1 METIKTNKMRF
12 DKRFG
17 DSEYLFREMVKQHR
31 LNMTPRQREKKIL
44 IPREFYPSAIER
56 KYSKQVVSW
65 MKELSSF
72 IDDTI
77 ELNLQKW
84 VDDYDSIVRVD
95 SLENYTVFENGY
107 NERVDSFCEKIEG
120 WYDDSLRTDSNT
132 ESFFITDAYTD
143 DLDVFEADYN
153 EEFNR
158 VVDEQSSKEYI
169 TGIGYDVGDFQ
180 EKQWQKQVAAVLG
193 AAFIV
198 AESWESEL
206 VKNWANTN
214 YGLIKKLSRE
224 QIGKVNFAVS
234 NGVQTGQSVKD
245 IKAEI
250 LKINKNIS
258 GARAQLIAQD
268 QTGKLKTLF
277 SKRRQEEVGIDLYV
291 WVTAGDE
298 RVRKLHISLDG
309 LICKWEDS
317 SVYSTDGI
325 DFNSRTG
332 GMTKA
337 MVGQDVRCRCGGSPA
352 FPVLVAIID
361 AEIKKEAA

>member
-1 METIKTNKMRF
+1 MSLRF

-17 DSEYLFREMVKQHR
+17 DSEYLFREMLKQHR
-31 LNMTPRQREKKIL
+31 LNMTPRQREKKVTV
-44 IPREFYPSAIER
+44 PREFYPSAIER

-72 IDDTI
+72 IENTI
-77 ELNLQKW
+77 ELNLQNW

-95 SLENYTVFENGY
+95 SLENYT
-107 NERVDSFCEKIEG
+107 ERVDSFCEKIEV
-120 WYDDSLRTDSNT
+120 WHDDLNT
-132 ESFFITDAYTD
+132 ESFFKTDAYTD
-143 DLDVFEADYN
+143 ELDVFETDYN

-169 TGIGYDVGDFQ
+169 TGIGYDIGDFQ

-198 AESWESEL
+198 AEPWESEL

-224 QIGKVNFAVS
+224 QIGKINFAVS
-234 NGVQTGQSVKD
+234 NGIQTGQSVKD

-250 LKINKNIS
+250 RKINKNIS

-317 SVYSTDGI
+317 SVYSTDGK

-337 MVGQDVRCRCGGSPA
+337 MVGQDVRCRCNGSPY
-352 FPVLVAIID
+352 FDELFNIID
-361 AEIKKEAA
+361 AQIKKEAS